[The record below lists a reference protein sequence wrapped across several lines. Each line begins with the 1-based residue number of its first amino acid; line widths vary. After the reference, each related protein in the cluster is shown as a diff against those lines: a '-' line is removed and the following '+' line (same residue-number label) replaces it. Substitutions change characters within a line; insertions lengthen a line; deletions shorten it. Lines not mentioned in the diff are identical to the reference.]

1 LSARVAVLTC
11 GLIVGAG
18 APGWAQAPAPTL
30 AQAPPAAKAAVDQ
43 RQSRY
48 QISMM
53 ERVLEGAVEHGA
65 SIIRDRFQAIVPAT
79 MLLAQN
85 AQVRGFRL
93 AGYGVFFDV
102 QVPAMQGTLP
112 WSIRTLD
119 QNDLGLQ
126 SALKSLKSYV
136 DAAGDQNLQQALQ
149 RVELQVGPL
158 ATTDAT
164 PTPVGARNAT
174 GSPAM
179 AAAAAAQAPATQAP
193 AAAPADHDPILDN
206 PDEAYRT
213 EIKQA
218 LMDAMLDY
226 SGPLSIPD
234 DEWLTIAARGGDEDA
249 ALAPPDTVEKQTVII
264 RIHGGDLAAF
274 RAGRI
279 ARDEALKRME
289 VRVF

>member
-1 LSARVAVLTC
+1 MSARVAVLTC

-65 SIIRDRFQAIVPAT
+65 SIIRDRFQAVVPAN
-79 MLLAQN
+79 MLLAEH
-85 AQVRGFRL
+85 ARVRGFRL
-93 AGYGVFFDV
+93 NGYGVFFDV
-102 QVPAMQGTLP
+102 QVPSMLGTLP

-149 RVELQVGPL
+149 RVELQVGPI
-158 ATTDAT
+158 ATTDQT

-174 GSPAM
+174 GSPAV
-179 AAAAAAQAPATQAP
+179 AAASAAAAP
-193 AAAPADHDPILDN
+193 AAAPAAHDPILDN

-213 EIKQA
+213 EIKQS

-234 DEWLTIAARGGDEDA
+234 DEWLTLAARGGDEDA
-249 ALAPPDTVEKQTVII
+249 PLAPADTVEKQTVII

-279 ARDEALKRME
+279 PRDEALKRME

>member
-1 LSARVAVLTC
+1 MNARVAVLTC
-11 GLIVGAG
+11 GLIVGAAVAG
-18 APGWAQAPAPTL
+18 SAQAP
-30 AQAPPAAKAAVDQ
+30 APPAAKAAADQ

-65 SIIRDRFQAIVPAT
+65 SIMRDRLQAVVPAT
-79 MLLAQN
+79 VLLAEN
-85 AQVRGFRL
+85 ARARGFRL

-102 QVPAMQGTLP
+102 QVPSMQGTLP

-126 SALKSLKSYV
+126 SALKALKSYI
-136 DAAGDQNLQQALQ
+136 DAAGNQNLQQALQ

-158 ATTDAT
+158 ATAPDTT
-164 PTPVGARNAT
+164 PTPIGARNAT
-174 GSPAM
+174 GSPAI
-179 AAAAAAQAPATQAP
+179 AAAATAQAP
-193 AAAPADHDPILDN
+193 AAAPAGHDPILDN

-234 DEWLTIAARGGDEDA
+234 DESLTIAARGGDDGT
-249 ALAPPDTVEKQTVII
+249 ALTPPDTVEQQTVII
-264 RIHGGDLAAF
+264 RIGGVDLAAF

-279 ARDEALKRME
+279 ARDEALKRMQ